1 MATKDIMRLK
11 DICQAGQRRTMT
23 WKSRVYLRF
32 DIMILIITVDSE
44 TIFLMVIF
52 MIKGALNG
60 RSRFIVFRTDTLL
73 VDDTNT
79 TAGGRRGQDFIH
91 GRV

>member
-44 TIFLMVIF
+44 TILFMIIF
-52 MIKGALNG
+52 MIKGALTG

-79 TAGGRRGQDFIH
+79 TAGGRR
-91 GRV
+91 